1 MKKAVEPKRLEKK
14 ARRRVEIGEEKAKAK
29 EEREQL
35 AKTDDALLLGDRTL
49 TGGSRFEDA
58 YQSDDSHDEIMKTL
72 DEENKLQKKEKSKKI
87 KKNDVNELAENIQ
100 KIQAAAMQ
108 TANSTADAIKGK
120 MAKLKGGRK

>member
-72 DEENKLQKKEKSKKI
+72 AEENKLQKKEKSKKI
-87 KKNDVNELAENIQ
+87 KKNDVNDLAENIW
-100 KIQAAAMQ
+100 KI
-108 TANSTADAIKGK
+108 
-120 MAKLKGGRK
+120 